1 MGGSSGLRVVV
12 LKPSKYS
19 ADGYVERFRRG
30 FMPNATV
37 AYMRSLT
44 PVAVPAIP
52 AVPGRRA
59 APAFAGGVA
68 CEVHSVDEYVHTDL
82 GYLSLLQRDPGR
94 RTLLALVGV
103 QSHQLHRALDLA
115 AYALAN
121 GVESCVV
128 GGPHPMTCDTSM
140 LQGRGVAFALAEAER
155 VWPAILRDAAAGELL
170 PVYGAERRWQQE
182 LGEDSVPV
190 LEPPSRRDLRRY
202 VVRMLGVYPARG
214 CPYVCNFCSV
224 IKIAGRQVRSQPLAV
239 TLATLRAAKAAGVRY
254 IMFTSDNFNK
264 VPEVTALLDAMIEE
278 RIELPFFAQ
287 CDAQIY
293 RQEELVA
300 RMARAGCFQM
310 FVGVESFRRTALAEA
325 HKLQN
330 HPRHYARIVELCR
343 EHGIT
348 SHFSNILGF
357 PGDTAA
363 GIDEHLR
370 ALLALRPDVASFYV
384 LTPIPGTEQYDD
396 FLARGLITEPNLDR
410 FDGTTVTWRHPRL
423 SAAELERQLFRCYRE
438 YYATPAVAARL
449 ARLAR
454 LPRDFRAGGRFA
466 SVLGYAVQ
474 TRLATR
480 RRAHPMAGGIAR
492 VRRDRAADYAVLRR
506 ARFGCDL
513 APLPRS
519 LALGDADEALNRH
532 AKLPIA
538 PIAGGARG

>member
-1 MGGSSGLRVVV
+1 MGSAGSLRVVV
-12 LKPSKYS
+12 LKPSKYA

-44 PVAVPAIP
+44 PA
-52 AVPGRRA
+52 
-59 APAFAGGVA
+59 AGGPA
-68 CEVHSVDEYVHTDL
+68 AREVQAVDEYVHTDL
-82 GYLSLLQRDPGR
+82 GYLSLLRREPGR

-115 AYALAN
+115 AYALAQ

-140 LQGRGVAFALAEAER
+140 LQGRGVSFALSEAER
-155 VWPAILRDAAAGELL
+155 VWPEILRDAAADELR
-170 PVYGAERRWQQE
+170 PVYGGERRWQQE
-182 LGEDSVPV
+182 LGADDVPV

-214 CPYVCNFCSV
+214 CPYTCNFCSV

-264 VPEVTALLDAMIEE
+264 VPEVAALLSAMIDE
-278 RIELPFFAQ
+278 RLELPFFAQ

-300 RMARAGCFQM
+300 QMARAGCFQM
-310 FVGVESFRRTALAEA
+310 FVGVESFRRAALAEA
-325 HKLQN
+325 HKLHN
-330 HPRHYARIVELCR
+330 HPRHYARILELCR
-343 EHGIT
+343 AHGIT

-357 PGDTAA
+357 PGDTVG

-370 ALLALRPDVASFYV
+370 ALMSLRPDVASFYV

-396 FLARGLITEPNLDR
+396 FLAQGLITERNLDR
-410 FDGTTVTWRHPRL
+410 FDGATVTWRHPQL
-423 SAAELERQLFRCYRE
+423 SPADLERELFRCYRE
-438 YYATPAVAARL
+438 YNATPAVAARL

-454 LPRDFRAGGRFA
+454 LPRDFRAAGRFA
-466 SVLGYAVQ
+466 SVFGYAVQ
-474 TRLATR
+474 SRLAAR
-480 RRAHPMAGGIAR
+480 RRTHPMAGGIAR
-492 VRRDRAADYAVLRR
+492 VRRDRAADYAALRR
-506 ARFGCDL
+506 ARFGYDL
-513 APLPRS
+513 VPLPQS
-519 LALGDADEALNRH
+519 LVLSAADEALNRR
-532 AKLPIA
+532 AKLPL
-538 PIAGGARG
+538 ARGA

>member
-1 MGGSSGLRVVV
+1 MGGTCSLRVVV
-12 LKPSKYS
+12 LKPSKYA
-19 ADGYVERFRRG
+19 ADGFVERFRRG
-30 FMPNATV
+30 FMPNATI
-37 AYMRSLT
+37 AYLRSLT
-44 PVAVPAIP
+44 PA
-52 AVPGRRA
+52 
-59 APAFAGGVA
+59 AGGPA
-68 CEVHSVDEYVHTDL
+68 AREVQAVDEYVHTDL
-82 GYLSLLQRDPGR
+82 DYLSLLRREAGR

-115 AYALAN
+115 AYALAQ

-140 LQGRGVAFALAEAER
+140 LQGKGVSFALAEAEA
-155 VWPAILRDAAAGELL
+155 VWPEILRDAAAGELL
-170 PVYGAERRWQQE
+170 PVYGGERRWQQE
-182 LGEDSVPV
+182 LGADSVPV
-190 LEPPSRRDLRRY
+190 LEPPSRRDLARY

-214 CPYVCNFCSV
+214 CPFTCNFCSV

-264 VPEVTALLDAMIEE
+264 VPEVGALLEAMIEE

-300 RMARAGCFQM
+300 QMARAGCFQM

-330 HPRHYARIVELCR
+330 QPRHYAQIVELCR
-343 EHGIT
+343 AHGIT

-357 PGDTAA
+357 PDDTAA
-363 GIDEHLR
+363 GIADHLR
-370 ALLALRPDVASFYV
+370 ALQALRPEVASFYI

-396 FLARGLITEPNLDR
+396 FLARGLITETNLDR
-410 FDGTTVTWRHPRL
+410 FDGATLNWRHPRL
-423 SAAELERQLFRCYRE
+423 SAAELERELFRCYRE
-438 YYATPAVAARL
+438 YNSGPAVAARL
-449 ARLAR
+449 GRLAR
-454 LPRDFRAGGRFA
+454 LPRDFRAAGRLA
-466 SVLGYAVQ
+466 SVFGYAVQ
-474 TRLATR
+474 SRLAAR
-480 RRAHPMAGGIAR
+480 RRTHPMAGGIAR
-492 VRRDRAADYAVLRR
+492 VRRDAAGDYMALRR

-519 LALGDADEALNRH
+519 LALSAADEALNRR

-538 PIAGGARG
+538 RGA